1 MKIFQIGSSIENPD
15 TANDLD
21 LIIVSDKP
29 VDICLYTIADWKKF
43 TENGGSCHG
52 QRIVMHP
59 RKHKGSKLDGKIK
72 QILGCG

>member
-21 LIIVSDKP
+21 LTIVSDKP
-29 VDICLYTIADWKKF
+29 VDICLYTTADWKEF
-43 TENGGSCHG
+43 VRNSGSCHG

-59 RKHKGSKLDGKIK
+59 RKHKGDSLDGKIK
-72 QILGCG
+72 QILGS